1 MGDRR
6 YTKAGTQESKGEHRV
21 LLHSMCAC
29 LSGHK
34 AQLLVVYMSHPQ
46 KTTSHLRGQV
56 PRLPSLSHAGAYARS
71 TSKPCSAFSLRLF
84 TRGAPARWL
93 VCKWGW
99 ECHGPPPG
107 PEVPREPRTEPSGGR
122 KPRCAQRPFAVT
134 GHLLL
139 RGLSGGPAPES
150 PRWRLGRASG
160 WRKHGW
166 PSCG

>member
-1 MGDRR
+1 
-6 YTKAGTQESKGEHRV
+6 
-21 LLHSMCAC
+21 MCAC

-99 ECHGPPPG
+99 ECQVGTPARSRSPPG
-107 PEVPREPRTEPSGGR
+107 TQDRALRRQETQMRPTAVCGDRPPAAARPVGRPRPREPALAPGESERLAETRVAELRVADWARESTECSSSTRAFGR
-122 KPRCAQRPFAVT
+122 C
-134 GHLLL
+134 
-139 RGLSGGPAPES
+139 
-150 PRWRLGRASG
+150 
-160 WRKHGW
+160 
-166 PSCG
+166 